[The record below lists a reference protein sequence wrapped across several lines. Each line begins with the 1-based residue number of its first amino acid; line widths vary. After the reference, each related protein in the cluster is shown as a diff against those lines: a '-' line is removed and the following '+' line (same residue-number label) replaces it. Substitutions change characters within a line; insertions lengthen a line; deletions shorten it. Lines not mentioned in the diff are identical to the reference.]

1 MSIARLVIFALS
13 GLVATNAFAA
23 TVSVIPQEG
32 TLRGNLYVNR
42 GKGFEAIVNITEA
55 HTGDSVMASGSGR
68 AVVVYEDGCKVEVSA
83 KTSVVTVQETSPCK
97 GGAVIE
103 APSGAAVGKWAIG
116 AASSAASWR
125 PQSSSEVAET
135 TTDQGRMSARS
146 RVSRRAPEQ
155 PAQSLEENRTEAN
168 RKPAAAPI
176 ARKM

>member
-55 HTGDSVMASGSGR
+55 HTGDSVLASGSGR

-83 KTSVVTVQETSPCK
+83 KTSVVIVQETSPCK

-116 AASSAASWR
+116 AGRRWR
-125 PQSSSEVAET
+125 RG
-135 TTDQGRMSARS
+135 GRNPH
-146 RVSRRAPEQ
+146 RRWRRRRRIR
-155 PAQSLEENRTEAN
+155 EE
-168 RKPAAAPI
+168 
-176 ARKM
+176 

>member
-55 HTGDSVMASGSGR
+55 HTGDSVLASGSGR

-83 KTSVVTVQETSPCK
+83 KTSVVVQETSPCK
-97 GGAVIE
+97 GGA
-103 APSGAAVGKWAIG
+103 
-116 AASSAASWR
+116 
-125 PQSSSEVAET
+125 
-135 TTDQGRMSARS
+135 
-146 RVSRRAPEQ
+146 
-155 PAQSLEENRTEAN
+155 
-168 RKPAAAPI
+168 
-176 ARKM
+176 